1 MRLVAMRLKSDYSYG
16 NKVVYNTF
24 PWPSPNEQQRQ
35 NLVQLAENILLA
47 REDYPG
53 KTLAELYNPDSMP
66 DDLKNAHAELDN
78 AVDKLYRDKP
88 FRDTADRLSFLLARY
103 EAMVAKQEE

>member
-1 MRLVAMRLKSDYSYG
+1 MRLKSDYSYG

-24 PWPSPNEQQRQ
+24 PWPEVNEEKR
-35 NLVQLAENILLA
+35 LVIEQLAQEVLLA
-47 REDYPG
+47 REDNPG
-53 KTLAELYNPDSMP
+53 KTLAYLYNPETMP
-66 DDLKNAHAELDN
+66 KELHIAHHNLDN

-103 EAMVAKQEE
+103 EEMVAKQEE